1 MFKIIIFLFLL
12 SSNTYS
18 AKFRLPPENP
28 VPENFDQFI
37 FDNSLK
43 TIIMTNLKEL
53 KKVNKNICLASD
65 CKYFF
70 ESPDIVKIYINNEI
84 IIHKL
89 KMKN

>member
-1 MFKIIIFLFLL
+1 
-12 SSNTYS
+12 
-18 AKFRLPPENP
+18 
-28 VPENFDQFI
+28 
-37 FDNSLK
+37 
-43 TIIMTNLKEL
+43 MTNLKEL